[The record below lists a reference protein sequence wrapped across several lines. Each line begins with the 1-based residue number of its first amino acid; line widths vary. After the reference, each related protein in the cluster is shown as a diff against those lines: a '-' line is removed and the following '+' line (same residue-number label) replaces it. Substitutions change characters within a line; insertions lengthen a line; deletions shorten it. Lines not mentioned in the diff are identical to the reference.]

1 MERHPLDPISL
12 TAGLVFTAAGL
23 LALTDALQLGMED
36 LRWIGPALLV
46 LFGVVLVATSASRRR
61 DETPSEEAEPTPDT
75 SASDDA
81 TDEVGAAST
90 SEPTGR

>member
-12 TAGLVFTAAGL
+12 TAGLVFAAAGL

-61 DETPSEEAEPTPDT
+61 DEAPSAEERPAADT

-81 TDEVGAAST
+81 TDEVAAGDT
-90 SEPTGR
+90 SVPTER

>member
-12 TAGLVFTAAGL
+12 TAGLVFSAAAL

-61 DETPSEEAEPTPDT
+61 EEGAGDGEVEETN
-75 SASDDA
+75 
-81 TDEVGAAST
+81 T
-90 SEPTGR
+90 SEPIGR